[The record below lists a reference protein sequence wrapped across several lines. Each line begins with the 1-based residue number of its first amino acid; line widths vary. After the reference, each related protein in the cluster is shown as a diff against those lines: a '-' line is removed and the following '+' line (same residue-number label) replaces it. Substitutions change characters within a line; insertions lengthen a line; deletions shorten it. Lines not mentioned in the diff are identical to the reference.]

1 MFPAVCLSDGQS
13 RRVVAGTDDGSG
25 EVTTYSDVCREAA
38 GEFDHA
44 VKYENGGVDA
54 IRLAAHLRALADLLD
69 GLWEAD
75 PGHGRILAH
84 DVLEQL
90 TAPLSDP

>member
-1 MFPAVCLSDGQS
+1 MTYAD
-13 RRVVAGTDDGSG
+13 VV
-25 EVTTYSDVCREAA
+25 REAA

-44 VKYENGGVDA
+44 VKYENGGADE
-54 IRLAAHLRALADLLD
+54 IRLATHLRSLADLLD

-75 PGHGRILAH
+75 PGHGRILAR
-84 DVLEQL
+84 DVLDLL